1 VACSLWVLVAI
12 QLTFLDLC
20 FAFAGARQIQVATRH
35 VEDDQHLVCDCQ
47 LVLDDQEC
55 AEEESSSWVTVRKTS
70 WVAMVQHNRY
80 HHPVAD
86 HVIVLAIALV
96 PEDLEQHIQYRSSVE
111 ELENPKLEAVV
122 GGQVVREEQKR
133 CAGSED
139 AHLCQKL
146 L

>member
-1 VACSLWVLVAI
+1 VAI

-20 FAFAGARQIQVATRH
+20 FAFAGARQIQVVTRH
-35 VEDDQHLVCDCQ
+35 VEDDHHLVYDCQ
-47 LVLDDQEC
+47 LVLDDQKR
-55 AEEESSSWVTVRKTS
+55 AEEELNSWVAVRKIS
-70 WVAMVQHNRY
+70 WVAMVQRSRY

-96 PEDLEQHIQYRSSVE
+96 PEDLEQHIQCRSSVE
-111 ELENPKLEAVV
+111 ELEDPKLEAVV
-122 GGQVVREEQKR
+122 GGQVVQEEQKGY
-133 CAGSED
+133 AGSED